1 MNDFSFFFKWGWDHI
16 ISREALDHILFMVVL
31 TVHFSY
37 KEWKLLLWM
46 ITAFTIGHSL
56 TLALSVLDVFRLPSN
71 WIEVMIPVTIG
82 ITALSNLWKT
92 GAEMPQRRVNYFIIL
107 FFGLIHGLGFANA
120 IRFSMIDG
128 QSLGWS
134 LLGFNIGLECG
145 QIFVVLSF
153 LLINWMVM
161 KWAPLKKDNAVKG
174 LSFIVFIISILM
186 VIDRISKF

>member
-1 MNDFSFFFKWGWDHI
+1 MNDFSFYLKWGWDHI

-31 TVHFSY
+31 AVHFSF
-37 KEWKLLLWM
+37 KEWRPLLLM

-71 WIEVMIPVTIG
+71 LVEIMIPCTIG
-82 ITALSNLWKT
+82 ITAASNFWYIRDHISK
-92 GAEMPQRRVNYFIIL
+92 QWINYITIL
-107 FFGLIHGLGFANA
+107 FFGLIHGMGFANA
-120 IRFSMIDG
+120 IRFSMVEG

-153 LLINWMVM
+153 LTISWMVM
-161 KWAPLKKDNAVKG
+161 IWTPLNKLHAVRG
-174 LSFIVFIISILM
+174 VSLVVLILSILM
-186 VIDRISKF
+186 VIDRILKF